1 MNSVLE
7 FSGLHCCLF
16 VKVQARPDFVRQ
28 LLKARFLKSCCAKD
42 DCATAL
48 SEQCFLQAVL
58 ASVLLRFVCV
68 TRNDVYYIIL
78 PNDCQH

>member
-68 TRNDVYYIIL
+68 TRNDVYYMIL

>member
-68 TRNDVYYIIL
+68 THNDVYYIIL
-78 PNDCQH
+78 SNDCQH

>member
-48 SEQCFLQAVL
+48 SEQCFS
-58 ASVLLRFVCV
+58 ASCPCLIYWQSGDYQTEKEGFEPSR
-68 TRNDVYYIIL
+68 RY
-78 PNDCQH
+78 